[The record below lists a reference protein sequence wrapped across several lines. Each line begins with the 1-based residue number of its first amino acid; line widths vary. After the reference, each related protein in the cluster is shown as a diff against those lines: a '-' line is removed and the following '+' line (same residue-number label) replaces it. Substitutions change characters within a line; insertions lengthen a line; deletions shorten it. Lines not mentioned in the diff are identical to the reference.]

1 MKLNMF
7 EKVNFYQ
14 LYPLYQEELEF
25 KMEHSLDDLANKI
38 DEKDLDFI
46 VNINRK
52 NYCLKN

>member
-52 NYCLKN
+52 NYCL